1 MKIKSKP
8 CRLNVGTTRVVL
20 RQGVSVWMQGLLWLC
35 LLVLIP
41 GGCQSGND
49 SGENPEE
56 EVAKKEDKKDDQEKP
71 FSWIYSPYEVH
82 VWVAMGPSPRLTVQ
96 HRNAIQRRL
105 AERAVGWV
113 GYSWNVESEAAPRE
127 LTTDI
132 TRNMERLEVETVVAQ
147 LRGPEPE
154 KKRKKKTAGKPKETT
169 AEEKS
174 AEEKSATDKPKE
186 VTDKESETA
195 AEEKAATD
203 KSKEATDQGKEA
215 TAKPKDKVASTS
227 SLASNP
233 YRHLLAKDKLYL
245 LGVTDEGDSWKVQVR
260 ELDLHTRTIGAV
272 FERVVKDPSRLPDEA
287 FDVIA
292 ESFHPIARVNES
304 QGKSAELTVRA
315 GGLVQSKESPLY
327 VGSRAVL
334 RPVIRR
340 NNRLGEPL
348 KAGVVEVEWTYIFVD
363 HEKNGQLQCQVWS
376 AMRNPIAGRTSSRTQ
391 RFGLLVRPTGR
402 PTELKLVAQGD
413 ESHTL
418 KGYDVFAKTPQPIG
432 KDEKLT
438 EEEEPKKLGQSDWR
452 GVIEIDPIKSGV
464 RVVYIKNGQQ
474 LLARLPMVPGYYPE
488 QTAILPNDDSRL
500 KVESYV
506 TGIQNS
512 LLDLV
517 IQQKVLEIRIKGKIK
532 QKKFDEANTL
542 LDELRELT
550 SLEDLEV
557 LLQSKEREIFA
568 TKLDLR
574 LEKKIT
580 QLFQQTR
587 ALMAKYL
594 DPELE
599 SKLVQEVA
607 KNRGK

>member
-1 MKIKSKP
+1 MKIKSNA
-8 CRLNVGTTRVVL
+8 CHLNACPTGVVL
-20 RQGVSVWMQGLLWLC
+20 RQGIPGWLRGLLWLC

-41 GGCQSGND
+41 GGCQSTKD
-49 SGENPEE
+49 ATENPKAEE
-56 EVAKKEDKKDDQEKP
+56 AKKEEEDEKKP
-71 FSWIYSPYEVH
+71 FSWVYSPYEVH

-96 HRNAIQRRL
+96 HRNDIQRRL
-105 AERAVGWV
+105 AERAVTWV
-113 GYSWNVESEAAPRE
+113 GYSWNVESEAAPQE

-132 TRNMERLEVETVVAQ
+132 TRNLELLEVETVVAQ

-154 KKRKKKTAGKPKETT
+154 KKKADKPKGTDKPPETT
-169 AEEKS
+169 DPEK
-174 AEEKSATDKPKE
+174 EATDKPKE
-186 VTDKESETA
+186 
-195 AEEKAATD
+195 ATD
-203 KSKEATDQGKEA
+203 KPKEATDPEKEA
-215 TAKPKDKVASTS
+215 TDKPKDEAASPS

-272 FERVVKDPSRLPDEA
+272 FERVVEDPSRLPDEA
-287 FDVIA
+287 FDAIA
-292 ESFHPIARVNES
+292 EAFHPIARVNAS

-402 PTELKLVAQGD
+402 STELKLVAKGE

-432 KDEKLT
+432 KDEELT

-452 GVIEIDPIKSGV
+452 GVIKIDPIKSGV

-574 LEKKIT
+574 LERKIT

-607 KNRGK
+607 KNRGS

>member
-1 MKIKSKP
+1 M
-8 CRLNVGTTRVVL
+8 NTTRDQRQQERVVCGTLPPVRFL
-20 RQGVSVWMQGLLWLC
+20 RRLVLLCAC
-35 LLVLIP
+35 LLVALP
-41 GGCQSGND
+41 GCQSGKESQASSD
-49 SGENPEE
+49 QEAKALEATGVKSREPE
-56 EVAKKEDKKDDQEKP
+56 KEEKP

-82 VWVAMGPSPRLTVQ
+82 VWVAMGPSPRLTAQ
-96 HRNAIQRRL
+96 HRNEIQRRIS
-105 AERAVGWV
+105 ERAVAWV
-113 GYSWNVESEAAPRE
+113 GYSWNVESEAAPLE
-127 LTTDI
+127 LVTDM
-132 TRNMERLEVETVVAQ
+132 TRNLARLEVDTVVTQ

-154 KKRKKKTAGKPKETT
+154 KGKKSKKSSRPAESSK
-169 AEEKS
+169 EEKS
-174 AEEKSATDKPKE
+174 TEPAKVAGAEESAD
-186 VTDKESETA
+186 A
-195 AEEKAATD
+195 AEMT
-203 KSKEATDQGKEA
+203 SKKDT
-215 TAKPKDKVASTS
+215 TAPSIASHR
-227 SLASNP
+227 
-233 YRHLLAKDKLYL
+233 YRHLLGKDKLFL
-245 LGVTDEGDSWKVQVR
+245 LGVTDDGDNWRVQVR
-260 ELDLHTRTIGAV
+260 ELDLRTRTIGAL
-272 FERVVKDPSRLPDEA
+272 FERVIPHADRLPDES
-287 FDVIA
+287 FDAIA
-292 ESFHPIARVNES
+292 EAFHPIARVDSS

-327 VGSRAVL
+327 IGSRAVL

-363 HEKNGQLQCQVWS
+363 QEKQGRLQCQVWS

-402 PTELKLVAQGD
+402 ATELKLVAQGD
-413 ESHTL
+413 ETHTL
-418 KGYDVFAKTPQPIG
+418 KGYDVFAKTPQPQG
-432 KDEKLT
+432 SKEELT
-438 EEEEPKKLGQSDWR
+438 EEEEAKRLGQSDWR
-452 GVIEIDPIKSGV
+452 GVIHIDPIKSGV
-464 RVVYIKNGQQ
+464 RVIYVKNGQQ

-488 QTAILPNDDSRL
+488 QTAVLPNDDSRL

-517 IQQKVLEIRIKGKIK
+517 IQQKVLEIRIKGKIEE
-532 QKKFDEANTL
+532 KKFEEASAL
-542 LDELRELT
+542 LDELRALT

-580 QLFQQTR
+580 RLFQQTR

-599 SKLVQEVA
+599 TKLVQELA
-607 KNRGK
+607 KSQGK

>member
-20 RQGVSVWMQGLLWLC
+20 RQGVSVWMQRLLWLC

-49 SGENPEE
+49 SGGNPEE
-56 EVAKKEDKKDDQEKP
+56 EVTKKEDKKDDQEKP

-82 VWVAMGPSPRLTVQ
+82 VWVAMGPSPRLTVR

-132 TRNMERLEVETVVAQ
+132 TRNMERLEVEAVVAQ

-154 KKRKKKTAGKPKETT
+154 KKKKKKTADNPKEMT
-169 AEEKS
+169 

-186 VTDKESETA
+186 VTDKESETT

-203 KSKEATDQGKEA
+203 QEKEATD
-215 TAKPKDKVASTS
+215 KPKDKAASTS
-227 SLASNP
+227 SLASNT

-272 FERVVKDPSRLPDEA
+272 FERVVEDPSRLPDEA
-287 FDVIA
+287 FDAIA
-292 ESFHPIARVNES
+292 ESFHPIARVNAS

-418 KGYDVFAKTPQPIG
+418 KGYDVFVKTPQPIG

-506 TGIQNS
+506 AGIQNS

-599 SKLVQEVA
+599 SKLVQEVD
-607 KNRGK
+607 KNLGK

>member
-1 MKIKSKP
+1 MKIKSNT
-8 CRLNVGTTRVVL
+8 CHLNACPTGAML
-20 RQGVSVWMQGLLWLC
+20 RQGIPGWLRGLLWLC
-35 LLVLIP
+35 LLVLVP
-41 GGCQSGND
+41 GGCQSAKD
-49 SGENPEE
+49 PAEDPKE
-56 EVAKKEDKKDDQEKP
+56 EVAKKEDGKEDQEKP

-96 HRNAIQRRL
+96 HRNDIQRRL
-105 AERAVGWV
+105 AERAVTWV
-113 GYSWNVESEAAPRE
+113 GYSWNVESEAAPQE

-132 TRNMERLEVETVVAQ
+132 TRNLELMEVETVVAQ
-147 LRGPEPE
+147 LRGPEPD
-154 KKRKKKTAGKPKETT
+154 KKKKKKTADKPPGTTDQEKAGTDKPSGTADQEKE
-169 AEEKS
+169 
-174 AEEKSATDKPKE
+174 ATDKPK
-186 VTDKESETA
+186 DNA
-195 AEEKAATD
+195 A
-203 KSKEATDQGKEA
+203 S
-215 TAKPKDKVASTS
+215 PS
-227 SLASNP
+227 SLASNR

-260 ELDLHTRTIGAV
+260 ELDLHTRTISAV
-272 FERVVKDPSRLPDEA
+272 FERVVEDPSRLPDEA
-287 FDVIA
+287 FDAIA
-292 ESFHPIARVNES
+292 ESFHPIARVNTS

-402 PTELKLVAQGD
+402 PTELKLVALGD

-432 KDEKLT
+432 KDEELT

-452 GVIEIDPIKSGV
+452 GVIKIDPIKSGV

-574 LEKKIT
+574 LERKIT

-607 KNRGK
+607 KNRGS

>member
-1 MKIKSKP
+1 
-8 CRLNVGTTRVVL
+8 
-20 RQGVSVWMQGLLWLC
+20 
-35 LLVLIP
+35 
-41 GGCQSGND
+41 
-49 SGENPEE
+49 
-56 EVAKKEDKKDDQEKP
+56 
-71 FSWIYSPYEVH
+71 
-82 VWVAMGPSPRLTVQ
+82 VAMGPSPRLTVQ

-127 LTTDI
+127 LITDI

-147 LRGPEPE
+147 LRGPEPD
-154 KKRKKKTAGKPKETT
+154 KKKKKKTADKPKETT
-169 AEEKS
+169 LEETTVEEKS
-174 AEEKSATDKPKE
+174 
-186 VTDKESETA
+186 
-195 AEEKAATD
+195 ATD
-203 KSKEATDQGKEA
+203 KSKEATDQEKEA
-215 TAKPKDKVASTS
+215 TDKPKDKAASTS

-272 FERVVKDPSRLPDEA
+272 FERVVEDPSRLPDEA
-287 FDVIA
+287 FDAIA
-292 ESFHPIARVNES
+292 ESFHPIARVNAS

-402 PTELKLVAQGD
+402 PTELKLVAKGD

-432 KDEKLT
+432 KDEELT

-607 KNRGK
+607 RNRGK